1 MNKTQVSVSI
11 AAIFLGAS
19 SIVFAADTATTSTT
33 KEPLAQSSTSVE
45 KNVTR
50 DPDSKGLNNASNRLE
65 ANQDK
70 IEAKR
75 AAKAERRLEKAKKAE
90 KMEEAKKAEKME
102 KAEKAEKM
110 EKAEKAEKI
119 EKAEKVE
126 KMEKA
131 ERPEKVERV
140 EKAERPEKVERVEKV
155 DRPEKVK

>member
-1 MNKTQVSVSI
+1 MNKTQIAVSI
-11 AAIFLGAS
+11 AALFLGAS

-45 KNVTR
+45 KNVIR

-75 AAKAERRLEKAKKAE
+75 AAKAQRRLEKAKKAE
-90 KMEEAKKAEKME
+90 KMEEAKKAEKIE

-110 EKAEKAEKI
+110 

-140 EKAERPEKVERVEKV
+140 EKAERPEKV

>member
-1 MNKTQVSVSI
+1 MNKTQIAVSI
-11 AAIFLGAS
+11 AALFLGAS

-45 KNVTR
+45 KNVIR

-90 KMEEAKKAEKME
+90 KLEKAEKAEEAEKAEKME
-102 KAEKAEKM
+102 EAEKAEKM
-110 EKAEKAEKI
+110 EKMEKAEK
-119 EKAEKVE
+119 
-126 KMEKA
+126 MEKT
-131 ERPEKVERV
+131 
-140 EKAERPEKVERVEKV
+140 ERPEKVERVEKV
-155 DRPEKVK
+155 ERPEKVK

>member
-19 SIVFAADTATTSTT
+19 SMVFAADTATT

-90 KMEEAKKAEKME
+90 KMEEAKKAEKIE

-110 EKAEKAEKI
+110 

-140 EKAERPEKVERVEKV
+140 EKAERPEKV

>member
-19 SIVFAADTATTSTT
+19 SIVFAADTATT

-90 KMEEAKKAEKME
+90 KLE

-110 EKAEKAEKI
+110 

>member
-11 AAIFLGAS
+11 AALFLGAS

-75 AAKAERRLEKAKKAE
+75 AAKAERRLEKEKAKKAE
-90 KMEEAKKAEKME
+90 KLEKAKKTEKAEE
-102 KAEKAEKM
+102 AEKAEKM
-110 EKAEKAEKI
+110 
-119 EKAEKVE
+119 
-126 KMEKA
+126 
-131 ERPEKVERV
+131 
-140 EKAERPEKVERVEKV
+140 
-155 DRPEKVK
+155 

>member
-11 AAIFLGAS
+11 AALFLGAS
-19 SIVFAADTATTSTT
+19 SIVFAADTATT

-102 KAEKAEKM
+102 KAEK
-110 EKAEKAEKI
+110 
-119 EKAEKVE
+119 VE

>member
-1 MNKTQVSVSI
+1 MNKTQIAVSI
-11 AAIFLGAS
+11 AALFLGAS
-19 SIVFAADTATTSTT
+19 SMVFAADTATT

-75 AAKAERRLEKAKKAE
+75 AAKAQRRLEKAKKAE
-90 KMEEAKKAEKME
+90 KMEEAKKAEKIE

-110 EKAEKAEKI
+110 

>member
-1 MNKTQVSVSI
+1 MNKTQIAVSI
-11 AAIFLGAS
+11 AALFLGAS
-19 SIVFAADTATTSTT
+19 SMVFAADTATT

-75 AAKAERRLEKAKKAE
+75 AAKAQRRLEKAKKAE
-90 KMEEAKKAEKME
+90 KMEEAKKAEKIE

-110 EKAEKAEKI
+110 EKAEKAEKM
-119 EKAEKVE
+119 EKVE

-140 EKAERPEKVERVEKV
+140 EKAERPEKV

>member
-1 MNKTQVSVSI
+1 MNKTQIAVSI
-11 AAIFLGAS
+11 AALFLGAS

-102 KAEKAEKM
+102 EAKKAEKM
-110 EKAEKAEKI
+110 

>member
-19 SIVFAADTATTSTT
+19 SVVFAADTATTR
-33 KEPLAQSSTSVE
+33 EPLAQSSTSVE

-50 DPDSKGLNNASNRLE
+50 DSDSKGLNNASNRLE

-90 KMEEAKKAEKME
+90 KIEKM
-102 KAEKAEKM
+102 
-110 EKAEKAEKI
+110 
-119 EKAEKVE
+119 E

-140 EKAERPEKVERVEKV
+140 ERL
-155 DRPEKVK
+155 DRPERVK

>member
-19 SIVFAADTATTSTT
+19 SIVFAADTATT

-90 KMEEAKKAEKME
+90 KMEEAKKAEKIE

-110 EKAEKAEKI
+110 

>member
-102 KAEKAEKM
+102 KAEKAEK
-110 EKAEKAEKI
+110 I

>member
-90 KMEEAKKAEKME
+90 KMEKAKKAEKME
-102 KAEKAEKM
+102 EAKTAEKM
-110 EKAEKAEKI
+110 

-126 KMEKA
+126 KMEKT

-140 EKAERPEKVERVEKV
+140 EKAERPEKV

>member
-19 SIVFAADTATTSTT
+19 SIVLAADTATS

-50 DPDSKGLNNASNRLE
+50 DPSSKGLNNASNRLE

-90 KMEEAKKAEKME
+90 KL
-102 KAEKAEKM
+102 EKAEKM
-110 EKAEKAEKI
+110 EKAEKVEKM
-119 EKAEKVE
+119 E

-131 ERPEKVERV
+131 ERPEKIERV
-140 EKAERPEKVERVEKV
+140 EKVERVERV

>member
-1 MNKTQVSVSI
+1 MNKTQIAVSI
-11 AAIFLGAS
+11 AALFLGAS
-19 SIVFAADTATTSTT
+19 SMVFAADTATT

-75 AAKAERRLEKAKKAE
+75 AAKAQRRLEKAKKAE
-90 KMEEAKKAEKME
+90 KMEEAKKAEKIE

-110 EKAEKAEKI
+110 

-140 EKAERPEKVERVEKV
+140 EKAERPEKV

>member
-1 MNKTQVSVSI
+1 MNKTQIAVSI
-11 AAIFLGAS
+11 AALFLGAS
-19 SIVFAADTATTSTT
+19 SMVFAADTATT

-75 AAKAERRLEKAKKAE
+75 AAKAQRRLEKAKKAE
-90 KMEEAKKAEKME
+90 KIEEAK
-102 KAEKAEKM
+102 
-110 EKAEKAEKI
+110 KAEKI
-119 EKAEKVE
+119 EKAEKAEKAE

-140 EKAERPEKVERVEKV
+140 EKAERPEKV

>member
-90 KMEEAKKAEKME
+90 KMEKAK
-102 KAEKAEKM
+102 
-110 EKAEKAEKI
+110 KAEKI
-119 EKAEKVE
+119 EKVEKIE

-131 ERPEKVERV
+131 ERPEKVER
-140 EKAERPEKVERVEKV
+140 PEKLNVQKKLNV
-155 DRPEKVK
+155 